1 MLFTLLR
8 IIKVFANAVL
18 KRHFVVS
25 VALASL
31 FTMPALVHAQNLLVN
46 GDFEAVVQPNF
57 GNNIGG
63 NISPW
68 MIGGG
73 SLPNPVKVNGSPPGG
88 GPVRDHTNPSG
99 IGTYLDVAGGS
110 NSFYQVFTVPLC
122 PSAPV
127 KTYRLTGWFTTRDN
141 SAGFGSIELRNGAG
155 LGGAVIP
162 GSQAIVNMP
171 AGNSATDP
179 WVFASVDGV
188 LTSGQTFSF
197 VVSMNNNA
205 NADDLSLVLLDALCP
220 PDLSLVK
227 DDGGLNFGI
236 GSTGVYNFTVR
247 NGSVINS
254 PTSGTIT
261 VKDVLPAGLSF
272 QAPLTPS
279 GVNGAAWSCVVSTT
293 SNPNDTATCTSS
305 AVIVAAGASAF
316 SLPVAV
322 ALTIP
327 DGTVLSNK
335 AKVFGGGDV
344 NKPTETSTGLISSC
358 ASDGLGGDSPNGGC
372 GFEDTTISVPKI
384 DVVKAVSGTF
394 TQVNPTTFDVPYS
407 IVLKNTGTVVATNF
421 QAVDDL
427 SATFATGT
435 PTITLQVSPTVTAS
449 GGATAAQCALN
460 TGYGT
465 TAATANLFS
474 GQQNLP
480 VGGICTVTFTA
491 RVAYA
496 SAAAIPTTAQNN
508 SVVASAYTTPPA
520 TPGGTGTGLVTTDT
534 STTGTT
540 PPATP
545 GGDTPTPTPVTL
557 TPQKIDV
564 VKAAG
569 VPLQVAPG
577 RFEIAYNVVVGNKS
591 AATVYNVQANDNL
604 LNTFAAPASFS
615 IKAGSYSVTATGG
628 TCAGNAAFN
637 GNAETKLLAG
647 TDDWSTGQSCSIKYT
662 VVVDYGTN
670 PIPANRFNSALA
682 SGMGADSATPNPGH
696 TGITQ
701 DPTTGVIT
709 GGTPPVGYTTVD
721 TSTSGTAPPAGS
733 PPGTPPT
740 PPSLPPTPGGDTP
753 TPTPVGVTPQK
764 IDVVK
769 AAGVPKQVGP
779 KKFEISYSVLVA
791 NVCKESPLTCATTP
805 IVYNVQA
812 NDNLA
817 NTFPTAES
825 IVVSNYAVTSGANG
839 ALCTAASPAF
849 AGTATTSAM
858 LSGVND
864 LEGGQSCIITFKAT
878 IDFGSNAIPTVS
890 QNNMVYGSGTGVD
903 TIPNLGYTYAPD
915 GKPLAP
921 INASTTDASTTAPP
935 TTGAPGT
942 LPATPLPPTTAGG
955 DSDTGVPTP
964 IILVIEEDGE
974 LQIKKSTI
982 IKEASAGDVVEY
994 TVSVTNTSSNPVKAK
1009 VTDTPPVGFEYVAD
1023 SAKVGSVSI
1032 SSTASGGSL
1041 VFDIGTIPAKS
1052 TISLTYKM
1060 KLGDAVEAGD
1070 ATNCVAANG
1079 TNTLTGGDKES
1090 GKSCANVIIK
1100 TGLFLE
1106 KRANVTKAELGDS
1119 VEYSLRVKSVGGT
1132 TKNVTISDNL
1142 PLGFKLIE
1150 GTVKV
1155 IRGGVTSAA
1164 ANPAGSPGPALT
1176 FNVGT
1181 VANKEVVEI
1190 RYRLRLGIGSDL
1202 GDGINKAQAKAPYA
1216 TSSLIATA
1224 KVLVTRGVFT
1234 REACVAGKV
1243 FVDCN
1248 QNKVQDKCEAGS
1260 KDGCEPGIPGVRLY
1274 MEDGTNIT
1282 TDENGQYSICGVR
1295 AINHVMLVDM
1305 TTMPIG
1311 SRMGI
1316 TSNENLGSGKSL
1328 MMNIKAGE
1336 LHRADF
1342 IESSCFPK
1350 ILDQVE
1356 QRRQNSAGAV
1366 NVPLIQKG
1374 QDKLGIVFDAK
1385 EQELLAPA
1393 LRGVK

>member
-1 MLFTLLR
+1 MPIKSTNQQAVQSLCMACTYALQGKNMIFK
-8 IIKVFANAVL
+8 KVFKSILQKVFGVFSCGASASVLVGVLFASVPMQVFAQSATSFGAGACPSRLFISISSAPSLPSALFAVEPTSNFAYVPIGSVAAFNYNAIAYRQVDGFIYGIVSPNFPASGQL
-18 KRHFVVS
+18 MRVGSDGVAEVVGVVS
-25 VALASL
+25 GLPIGPQYNSGTISPDGSAYYVKAAVGSNRMYRIDISTMTATLILLSETLTTSDLAWVGNDVSGRIYTIENLTGQLKSIDPATGVVTNIGAPSVSGQNYGVLYGTSSGTMYANNNSGSGIFQVNLTTGALTFRAATAGTSSNDGANCVNANFAPVL
-31 FTMPALVHAQNLLVN
+31 AVSKSQPSPALKVGADSTYTITVTNNGLNAAATATVSELVPN
-46 GDFEAVVQPNF
+46 GMDLVSAGGTDWACTPASATNVVLNSL
-57 GNNIGG
+57 
-63 NISPW
+63 SPPRQ
-68 MIGGG
+68 IKCNYSNATGIPGFNG
-73 SLPNPVKVNGSPPGG
+73 TNTALKIVVKPLILVAGTTVTNKVSVEPPGG
-88 GPVRDHTNPSG
+88 GNPPDPSG
-99 IGTYLDVAGGS
+99 CTAA
-110 NSFYQVFTVPLC
+110 NSLGC
-122 PSAPV
+122 GEPV
-127 KTYRLTGWFTTRDN
+127 VT
-141 SAGFGSIELRNGAG
+141 
-155 LGGAVIP
+155 
-162 GSQAIVNMP
+162 
-171 AGNSATDP
+171 
-179 WVFASVDGV
+179 
-188 LTSGQTFSF
+188 
-197 VVSMNNNA
+197 
-205 NADDLSLVLLDALCP
+205 
-220 PDLSLVK
+220 
-227 DDGGLNFGI
+227 
-236 GSTGVYNFTVR
+236 
-247 NGSVINS
+247 
-254 PTSGTIT
+254 
-261 VKDVLPAGLSF
+261 
-272 QAPLTPS
+272 
-279 GVNGAAWSCVVSTT
+279 
-293 SNPNDTATCTSS
+293 
-305 AVIVAAGASAF
+305 
-316 SLPVAV
+316 PVA
-322 ALTIP
+322 
-327 DGTVLSNK
+327 N
-335 AKVFGGGDV
+335 
-344 NKPTETSTGLISSC
+344 
-358 ASDGLGGDSPNGGC
+358 
-372 GFEDTTISVPKI
+372 KI
-384 DVVKAVSGTF
+384 DIVKS
-394 TQVNPTTFDVPYS
+394 
-407 IVLKNTGTVVATNF
+407 
-421 QAVDDL
+421 
-427 SATFATGT
+427 
-435 PTITLQVSPTVTAS
+435 
-449 GGATAAQCALN
+449 
-460 TGYGT
+460 
-465 TAATANLFS
+465 
-474 GQQNLP
+474 
-480 VGGICTVTFTA
+480 
-491 RVAYA
+491 
-496 SAAAIPTTAQNN
+496 
-508 SVVASAYTTPPA
+508 
-520 TPGGTGTGLVTTDT
+520 
-534 STTGTT
+534 
-540 PPATP
+540 
-545 GGDTPTPTPVTL
+545 
-557 TPQKIDV
+557 
-564 VKAAG
+564 AG
-569 VPLQVAPG
+569 VPLQTSPTS
-577 RFEIAYNVVVGNKS
+577 FEVDYNVVLGNND
-591 AATVYNVQANDNL
+591 ALTVYNVQANDNL

-955 DSDTGVPTP
+955 DPDTGVPTP

-1164 ANPAGSPGPALT
+1164 ANPVGSPGPALT
-1176 FNVGT
+1176 FTVGT

-1190 RYRLRLGIGSDL
+1190 RYRLRLGIGADL

-1374 QDKLGIVFDAK
+1374 QDKPGIVFDAK